1 MTKKKYM
8 DNADFDALLNAV
20 GEAGAIMRGAAK
32 PSRRF
37 SIEAPDVTAI
47 RNEFKLS
54 RNKFAQMIGVSART
68 LEGWEQGR
76 RQPTGAARI
85 FLAIASK
92 HPEIVAEVVA
102 ETTGFMPRP
111 EVVAQ
116 KIAEY
121 RTRKIAAK

>member
-1 MTKKKYM
+1 MTKRNIM
-8 DNADFDALLNAV
+8 AEDDFQALLGAV
-20 GEAGAIMRGAAK
+20 GEAGAIMRGEVE

-37 SIEAPDVTAI
+37 TLQAPDVAAI

-85 FLAIASK
+85 FLVIASK
-92 HPEIVAEVVA
+92 HPKIVAEAVA
-102 ETTGFMPRP
+102 ETTGLSYRP
-111 EVVAQ
+111 EVAEQ
-116 KIAEY
+116 KNTEH
-121 RTRKIAAK
+121 RVRKHNAK

>member
-8 DNADFDALLNAV
+8 APDDFEALLGAV
-20 GEAGAIMRGAAK
+20 GEAGAILRGEAE

-37 SIEAPDVTAI
+37 TLQAPDVAAI

-85 FLAIASK
+85 FLVIASK
-92 HPEIVAEVVA
+92 HPELVAEAVA
-102 ETTGFMPRP
+102 ETNGLAHRP

-116 KIAEY
+116 KNAEH
-121 RTRKIAAK
+121 RTRKLSTK

>member
-1 MTKKKYM
+1 M
-8 DNADFDALLNAV
+8 LNSIFKV
-20 GEAGAIMRGAAK
+20 RH
-32 PSRRF
+32 F
-37 SIEAPDVTAI
+37 SIQAPDVTAI

-85 FLAIASK
+85 FLVIAAK
-92 HPEIVAEVVA
+92 HPQIVAEVVA
-102 ETTGFMPRP
+102 ETTGFAVRP

-116 KIAEY
+116 KNVDT
-121 RTRKIAAK
+121 RVRKISAK

>member
-8 DNADFDALLNAV
+8 DTADFDALLNAV
-20 GEAGAIMRGAAK
+20 SEAGTIMRSEAK

-37 SIEAPDVTAI
+37 SIEAPNVTAI

-85 FLAIASK
+85 FLVIAAK
-92 HPEIVAEVVA
+92 HPEIVAEAVA
-102 ETTGFMPRP
+102 ETTGFVPRP

-116 KIAEY
+116 KNVEY
-121 RTRKIAAK
+121 RARKIATK